1 MDDDASTP
9 PIEEAQQ
16 PGFPLI
22 PASLPSPQIQGPPA
36 PTVDSAENPKSQASA
51 TVEIVPENQDREA
64 TSTNYITGEH
74 SHTPVQSDV
83 EIPSAVPTQQTAPSQ
98 SGVKTQATLWKE
110 KVSPN
115 SGRMDPEGTPFTLD
129 SGEACVKIPNSV
141 IERNRKAWDS
151 FIIGQFYEEAP
162 AKGAVH
168 AIVNGMWSKQRR
180 DISVSKMDGN
190 AFLFRV
196 PCPHARRRIL
206 KQCLWQ
212 VDGQTMFVAKWAP
225 GVTPEKPALSTV
237 PVWLDFHGVPLQ
249 FFNRDALKEIAGLVG
264 HPLYLHP
271 STENLTNI
279 EVAKV
284 YTVIDPRTPLPE
296 AVNAQFECGEVVRIG
311 VSCPWLPSLC
321 SHCSKVGHTISKCPA
336 APPRCLICRSV
347 KHSTDACTRT
357 NSNKD
362 NGKAPIPS
370 QYPIVG
376 SSGTGLQNQ
385 KRSVPILSKGKPPA
399 SKRWERSDKM
409 NKIDPPLIA
418 PPSVLSS
425 RQIANFEQHDVSIG
439 RLFVDLR
446 PENYE
451 SPIASSKGTSEDD
464 DPDPDSEGLSND
476 EDNPDDEDDQFIRVI
491 SQRSKKQAKRNARGR
506 GPLNL

>member
-1 MDDDASTP
+1 
-9 PIEEAQQ
+9 
-16 PGFPLI
+16 
-22 PASLPSPQIQGPPA
+22 
-36 PTVDSAENPKSQASA
+36 
-51 TVEIVPENQDREA
+51 
-64 TSTNYITGEH
+64 
-74 SHTPVQSDV
+74 
-83 EIPSAVPTQQTAPSQ
+83 
-98 SGVKTQATLWKE
+98 
-110 KVSPN
+110 
-115 SGRMDPEGTPFTLD
+115 
-129 SGEACVKIPNSV
+129 
-141 IERNRKAWDS
+141 
-151 FIIGQFYEEAP
+151 
-162 AKGAVH
+162 
-168 AIVNGMWSKQRR
+168 
-180 DISVSKMDGN
+180 MDGN